1 MLSIHSTSQG
11 RKQSPGEF
19 ECQLVTGL
27 SDDWEPRPPVIFVL
41 DPVSPEFSLMPTDV
55 FQDFVYYLG
64 KGRSF

>member
-1 MLSIHSTSQG
+1 MLSIHSIPQG

-27 SDDWEPRPPVIFVL
+27 SDDWGPRPPAIFQ

-55 FQDFVYYLG
+55 PQELVYYLG
-64 KGRSF
+64 K